1 MIRTLIA
8 DDDAL
13 LRAALRTMVDWEA
26 LGYTL
31 VWDCTNGLQ
40 VLELLQRTTVDLLIT
55 DMKMP
60 LLDGLGLIRRLRQSA
75 LLPVTVVLSGY
86 DEYQLVQEAFRLG
99 AHDYLLKGNLDT
111 ASLTAMLTEL
121 RRRIFA
127 DGGTA
132 AAPAAGPRLAPGSYG
147 VAVFAVDDM
156 ARQSDRFG
164 GDLKNRLDKP
174 MLELVRQIPRV
185 AGRAT
190 LRAAGPGQYELLW
203 QVRDKARYHN
213 TMLSVVQ
220 QIQAVWRDYMNLSVS
235 AAVSD
240 LVTEAGV
247 ADACA
252 LCGVMVRLAV
262 LQGPGAVCTQSRY
275 EPLARACLDRAPVCA
290 PLVNALG
297 AQRDEDYEAEKE
309 AFFRTRE
316 PLDGP
321 AQTQLML
328 VLLTQITEARHKCGL
343 DAENTAGCEAVV
355 QALGTPLGAQCLAAQ
370 PAVQGAGTA
379 AAPQPQPD
387 PGPHPPGPDLS
398 GGQLHRPQPDLKG
411 RGRPGRPEREVPEHP
426 VHPPVRLHLYQL
438 PEQPAAALCPG
449 TAGPH
454 RPEDL

>member
-31 VWDCTNGLQ
+31 VGDCTNGLQ

-75 LLPVTVVLSGY
+75 ILPVTVVLSGY
-86 DEYQLVQEAFRLG
+86 DEYDLVREAFRLG

-111 ASLTAMLTEL
+111 ASLTGMLTDL
-121 RRRIFA
+121 RHRIFT

-132 AAPAAGPRLAPGSYG
+132 AAPAAGPQLAPGCYG
-147 VAVFAVDDM
+147 VAVFAVDDL
-156 ARQSDRFG
+156 ARQSERFG

-185 AGRAT
+185 ASRAT

-213 TMLSVVQ
+213 TILSVVH

-240 LVTEAGV
+240 LVTETGV
-247 ADACA
+247 TDACA

-262 LQGPGAVCTQSRY
+262 LQGPEAVCTQSRY
-275 EPLARACLDRAPVCA
+275 EPLARACLDSAPLCT

-297 AQRDEDYEAEKE
+297 AQRDEAYEAEKE
-309 AFFRTRE
+309 TFFRTLE

-328 VLLTQITEARHKCGL
+328 VLLTQITEAQRKCGL
-343 DAENTAGCEAVV
+343 DAENTAGCEAAV
-355 QALGTPLGAQCLAAQ
+355 QALSTPSGCATCCAKS
-370 PAVQGAGTA
+370 GNGCCTA
-379 AAPQPQPD
+379 AAA
-387 PGPHPPGPDLS
+387 
-398 GGQLHRPQPDLKG
+398 RPRTPS
-411 RGRPGRPEREVPEHP
+411 
-426 VHPPVRLHLYQL
+426 
-438 PEQPAAALCPG
+438 
-449 TAGPH
+449 AGP
-454 RPEDL
+454 RSFWRTTSPTTT

>member
-1 MIRTLIA
+1 
-8 DDDAL
+8 
-13 LRAALRTMVDWEA
+13 
-26 LGYTL
+26 
-31 VWDCTNGLQ
+31 
-40 VLELLQRTTVDLLIT
+40 
-55 DMKMP
+55 
-60 LLDGLGLIRRLRQSA
+60 
-75 LLPVTVVLSGY
+75 
-86 DEYQLVQEAFRLG
+86 
-99 AHDYLLKGNLDT
+99 
-111 ASLTAMLTEL
+111 MLTEL

-127 DGGTA
+127 DGGHRSGPRRR
-132 AAPAAGPRLAPGSYG
+132 APAGPGQLRGGGICGGRHGPAVRPVRGRPEKPPGQAHAGTGTPDPPG
-147 VAVFAVDDM
+147 
-156 ARQSDRFG
+156 
-164 GDLKNRLDKP
+164 
-174 MLELVRQIPRV
+174 
-185 AGRAT
+185 GRSAT

-240 LVTEAGV
+240 LVTKAGV

-275 EPLARACLDRAPVCA
+275 DPLARACLDRAPVCA

-328 VLLTQITEARHKCGL
+328 VLLTQITEAQRKCGL

-355 QALGTPLGAQCLAAQ
+355 PSPGYPLGAQCLAAQ
-370 PAVQGAGTA
+370 PAAQGAGTA

-387 PGPHPPGPDLS
+387 PGPHPLGPDLS

-411 RGRPGRPEREVPEHP
+411 RGRPGRLNKKYLSTQFT
-426 VHPPVRLHLYQL
+426 PPVRLHLYQL

>member
-40 VLELLQRTTVDLLIT
+40 MLELLQRTTVDLLIT

-86 DEYQLVQEAFRLG
+86 DEYELVQEAFRLG

-132 AAPAAGPRLAPGSYG
+132 AAPAAGPQLAPGSYG

-174 MLELVRQIPRV
+174 MLELVRQIP
-185 AGRAT
+185 G
-190 LRAAGPGQYELLW
+190 W
-203 QVRDKARYHN
+203 QV
-213 TMLSVVQ
+213 
-220 QIQAVWRDYMNLSVS
+220 
-235 AAVSD
+235 
-240 LVTEAGV
+240 
-247 ADACA
+247 
-252 LCGVMVRLAV
+252 
-262 LQGPGAVCTQSRY
+262 GP
-275 EPLARACLDRAPVCA
+275 P
-290 PLVNALG
+290 
-297 AQRDEDYEAEKE
+297 
-309 AFFRTRE
+309 
-316 PLDGP
+316 
-321 AQTQLML
+321 
-328 VLLTQITEARHKCGL
+328 CGL
-343 DAENTAGCEAVV
+343 
-355 QALGTPLGAQCLAAQ
+355 
-370 PAVQGAGTA
+370 
-379 AAPQPQPD
+379 PD
-387 PGPHPPGPDLS
+387 PAS
-398 GGQLHRPQPDLKG
+398 TSCCG
-411 RGRPGRPEREVPEHP
+411 RFGTK
-426 VHPPVRLHLYQL
+426 
-438 PEQPAAALCPG
+438 PATTTPCC
-449 TAGPH
+449 
-454 RPEDL
+454 R

>member
-75 LLPVTVVLSGY
+75 LLLVTVVLSGY
-86 DEYQLVQEAFRLG
+86 DEYELVQEAFRLG

-132 AAPAAGPRLAPGSYG
+132 AAPAAGPQLAPGSYG

-156 ARQSDRFG
+156 ARRSDRFG

-203 QVRDKARYHN
+203 QVRDKA
-213 TMLSVVQ
+213 
-220 QIQAVWRDYMNLSVS
+220 
-235 AAVSD
+235 
-240 LVTEAGV
+240 
-247 ADACA
+247 
-252 LCGVMVRLAV
+252 
-262 LQGPGAVCTQSRY
+262 
-275 EPLARACLDRAPVCA
+275 PVCA
-290 PLVNALG
+290 PLLNALG

-328 VLLTQITEARHKCGL
+328 VLLTQITEAQRKCGL

-355 QALGTPLGAQCLAAQ
+355 QALGTPWERSVWLRNLLRKERERLQHRSRSQ
-370 PAVQGAGTA
+370 T
-379 AAPQPQPD
+379 PD
-387 PGPHPPGPDLS
+387 PIRRAQIFLEDNFTDHNLTLKAVADQVGLNEKYLS
-398 GGQLHRPQPDLKG
+398 TQFTRRCGCTFISYLNNLRLRYAQELLARTDLKIYEISDRVG
-411 RGRPGRPEREVPEHP
+411 YSRFP
-426 VHPPVRLHLYQL
+426 RLL
-438 PEQPAAALCPG
+438 PI
-449 TAGPH
+449 
-454 RPEDL
+454 

>member
-75 LLPVTVVLSGY
+75 LLLVTVVLSGY
-86 DEYQLVQEAFRLG
+86 DEYELVQEAFRLG

-121 RRRIFA
+121 RRIFA

-132 AAPAAGPRLAPGSYG
+132 AAPAAGPQLAPGSYG

-203 QVRDKARYHN
+203 QVRDKA
-213 TMLSVVQ
+213 
-220 QIQAVWRDYMNLSVS
+220 
-235 AAVSD
+235 
-240 LVTEAGV
+240 
-247 ADACA
+247 
-252 LCGVMVRLAV
+252 
-262 LQGPGAVCTQSRY
+262 
-275 EPLARACLDRAPVCA
+275 PVCA
-290 PLVNALG
+290 PLLNALG

-328 VLLTQITEARHKCGL
+328 VLLTQITEAQRKCGL

-355 QALGTPLGAQCLAAQ
+355 QALGTPWERSVWLRNLLRKERERLQHRSRSQ
-370 PAVQGAGTA
+370 T
-379 AAPQPQPD
+379 PD
-387 PGPHPPGPDLS
+387 PIRRAQIFLEDNFTDHNLTLKAVADQVGLNEKYLS
-398 GGQLHRPQPDLKG
+398 TQFTRRCGCTFISYLNNLRLRYAQELLARTDLKIYEISDRVG
-411 RGRPGRPEREVPEHP
+411 YSRFP
-426 VHPPVRLHLYQL
+426 RLL
-438 PEQPAAALCPG
+438 PI
-449 TAGPH
+449 
-454 RPEDL
+454 